1 MPRAGPKEMLADENE
16 ESLCDSCASRTACST
31 KEEVAA
37 RYRIPTSNVRMSKCE
52 KFQPSSKKEA
62 LYKKIKRIAAP
73 LY

>member
-1 MPRAGPKEMLADENE
+1 MPSAGSNEILADRNE
-16 ESLCDSCASRTACST
+16 ESLCDSCAFRTACTT
-31 KEEVAA
+31 KEDVAA